1 MTTTSS
7 STSISRKDYIFSI
20 SIIGLFFFIFGFVTW
35 LNGILIPFL
44 RTACEL
50 NDFEAY
56 FVTFAFYV
64 SYLVM
69 ALPSSVVLKKTGF
82 KNGMSLGLWIMAA
95 GSLIFIPAAMTRT
108 FSLFLLGLFVEGTGL
123 ALLQTASNPYI
134 TIIGPPESAAK
145 RISIMGIANKFAGAI
160 APIILASIILKD
172 SKVLA
177 EKLAQ
182 AADAATRTVLLDELA
197 TRVIMP
203 YLVMAVVLVLLGL
216 LLRFAH
222 LPEIDTDAED
232 TTSSESNASKTS
244 IWQFPHLILGV
255 IALFFYVGVEVI
267 AGDSIIRY
275 GQSIGIAMD
284 SAKYF
289 TSLTLLSMI
298 LGYIIGITCIPKYLN
313 QTTALKICTILGVI
327 FSLGAI
333 LTPAHLVFS
342 MSFIDIMTF
351 KSIQLVLPVTVL
363 FVALLGLANAL
374 VWPAM
379 WPLALNGLGRFTK
392 TGSAMLIMA
401 IAGGALLPLVYGKL
415 AVNFSTQFA
424 YWICV
429 PSYLVIMYYAFIGH
443 NWYIDV
449 LKKYA
454 KFNGRARRKEYWMFT
469 LLNIIFYSVAML
481 IDFGL
486 ERPFI
491 IGIANIYALAVLV
504 PILAVS
510 VRRLHDVGKSGWMIL
525 LSLIPIIGSIWLLV
539 LLLTESD
546 PDENEFGLNPKKIFT
561 S

>member
-1 MTTTSS
+1 MTSSNS
-7 STSISRKDYIFSI
+7 STSISRKDYIFSV
-20 SIIGLFFFIFGFVTW
+20 SVIGLFFFIFGFVTW

-56 FVTFAFYV
+56 FVTAAFYI
-64 SYLVM
+64 SYFVM
-69 ALPSSVVLKKTGF
+69 ALPSSAVLKKTGF

-95 GSLIFIPAAMTRT
+95 GTLIFIPAAMTRT
-108 FSLFLLGLFVEGTGL
+108 YGMFLLGLFVMGTGL

-172 SKVLA
+172 SKILE
-177 EKLAQ
+177 EKLKQ
-182 AADAATRTVLLDELA
+182 AADAATRSGLLNELA
-197 TRVIMP
+197 GRVIMP
-203 YLVMAVVLVLLGL
+203 YFVMAIILVLLGL

-232 TTSSESNASKTS
+232 AASGESNAKKTS
-244 IWQFPHLILGV
+244 IWHFPHLILGV

-275 GQSIGIAMD
+275 GQSIGIAME

-298 LGYIIGITCIPKYLN
+298 LGYLIGIICIPKYLS
-313 QTTALKICTILGVI
+313 QVTALRICTILGVV

-333 LTPAHLVFS
+333 FTPSHLVFS

-351 KSIQLVLPVTVL
+351 KSIVLVLPVTVL

-379 WPLALNGLGRFTK
+379 WPLALSGLGRFTK
-392 TGSAMLIMA
+392 TASAMLVMA
-401 IAGGALLPLVYGKL
+401 IAGGAVIPLLYGKL
-415 AVNFSTQFA
+415 AVNFSTQSA

-429 PSYLVIMYYAFIGH
+429 PAYLIIMYYAFIGH
-443 NWYIDV
+443 
-449 LKKYA
+449 KA
-454 KFNGRARRKEYWMFT
+454 
-469 LLNIIFYSVAML
+469 
-481 IDFGL
+481 
-486 ERPFI
+486 
-491 IGIANIYALAVLV
+491 
-504 PILAVS
+504 
-510 VRRLHDVGKSGWMIL
+510 GK
-525 LSLIPIIGSIWLLV
+525 
-539 LLLTESD
+539 
-546 PDENEFGLNPKKIFT
+546 
-561 S
+561 

>member
-1 MTTTSS
+1 MTTSTSS
-7 STSISRKDYIFSI
+7 NAISRKDYVFSI

-64 SYLVM
+64 SYFIM
-69 ALPSSVVLKKTGF
+69 ALPSSAVLKKTGF

-95 GSLIFIPAAMTRT
+95 GALIFIPAAMTRT
-108 FSLFLLGLFVEGTGL
+108 FGLFLLGLFVEGTGL
-123 ALLQTASNPYI
+123 ALLQTAVNPYI

-172 SKVLA
+172 SKILQ

-182 AADAATRTVLLDELA
+182 AVDAATRTTLLDELSG
-197 TRVIMP
+197 RVIMP
-203 YLVMAVVLVLLGL
+203 YIVMAVILVLLGL
-216 LLRFAH
+216 FIRVAP
-222 LPEIDTDAED
+222 LPEVDTDAED
-232 TTSSESNASKTS
+232 TVSGESNAKKTS
-244 IWQFPHLILGV
+244 IWQFPHLLLGV
-255 IALFFYVGVEVI
+255 VALFFYVGVEVI
-267 AGDSIIRY
+267 AGDTIIRY
-275 GQSIGIAMD
+275 GQSIGIAME

-298 LGYIIGITCIPKYLN
+298 LGYVLGITLIPKYIT
-313 QTTALKICTILGVI
+313 QVTALKLCTILGVI

-392 TGSAMLIMA
+392 TGSAMLVMA
-401 IAGGALLPLVYGKL
+401 IAGGALIPLSYGKL
-415 AVNFSTQFA
+415 AVIFSTQSA

-429 PSYLVIMYYAFIGH
+429 PAYLIIMYYAFIGH
-443 NWYIDV
+443 
-449 LKKYA
+449 KA
-454 KFNGRARRKEYWMFT
+454 
-469 LLNIIFYSVAML
+469 
-481 IDFGL
+481 
-486 ERPFI
+486 
-491 IGIANIYALAVLV
+491 
-504 PILAVS
+504 
-510 VRRLHDVGKSGWMIL
+510 GK
-525 LSLIPIIGSIWLLV
+525 
-539 LLLTESD
+539 
-546 PDENEFGLNPKKIFT
+546 
-561 S
+561 

>member
-1 MTTTSS
+1 MATSDS
-7 STSISRKDYIFSI
+7 STGISRKDYVFSI
-20 SIIGLFFFIFGFVTW
+20 TIIGLFFFIFGFVTW

-50 NDFEAY
+50 NDFQAY
-56 FVTFAFYV
+56 FVTFAFYI
-64 SYLVM
+64 SYFVM
-69 ALPSSVVLKKTGF
+69 ALPSSAVLKKTGF

-95 GSLIFIPAAMTRT
+95 GSLIFIPAAMSRT

-172 SKVLA
+172 SHILE

-182 AADAATRTVLLDELA
+182 AADAATKAGLLDELA
-197 TRVIMP
+197 SRVIMP
-203 YLVMAVVLVLLGL
+203 YIVMSVILVLLGL

-222 LPEIDTDAED
+222 LPEVDTDAED
-232 TTSSESNASKTS
+232 AASGESNAKKTS
-244 IWQFPHLILGV
+244 IWQFPHLLLGV

-298 LGYIIGITCIPKYLN
+298 VGYILGIALIPRYLN
-313 QTTALKICTILGVI
+313 QVTALKICTILGVV

-333 LTPAHLVFS
+333 FTPAHVVFN

-351 KSIQLVLPVTVL
+351 KSIELVLPVTVL

-379 WPLALNGLGRFTK
+379 WPLAISGLGRFTK
-392 TGSAMLIMA
+392 TGSAMLVMA
-401 IAGGALLPLVYGKL
+401 IAGGALIPLLYGKL
-415 AVNFSTQFA
+415 AVEFSTQSA

-429 PSYLVIMYYAFIGH
+429 PSYLIIMYYAFIG
-443 NWYIDV
+443 
-449 LKKYA
+449 
-454 KFNGRARRKEYWMFT
+454 RK
-469 LLNIIFYSVAML
+469 A
-481 IDFGL
+481 
-486 ERPFI
+486 
-491 IGIANIYALAVLV
+491 
-504 PILAVS
+504 
-510 VRRLHDVGKSGWMIL
+510 GK
-525 LSLIPIIGSIWLLV
+525 
-539 LLLTESD
+539 
-546 PDENEFGLNPKKIFT
+546 
-561 S
+561 